1 MMPRASSRLTS
12 KAQTTIPKPV
22 RKALGLN
29 AGDVVVYDIADGGV
43 TLSKAKP
50 SDAAWVKG
58 LQTTLDEWTT
68 PEDAAAY
75 DDL

>member
-1 MMPRASSRLTS
+1 MPRSSSRLTT

-29 AGDVVVYDIADGGV
+29 AGDVVVYDIEEGRV
-43 TLSKAKP
+43 TLRKARS
-50 SDAAWVKG
+50 SDTAWLKG
-58 LQTTLDEWTT
+58 LQSTLDEWAS

-75 DDL
+75 DNL

>member
-1 MMPRASSRLTS
+1 MPRASSRLTA

-29 AGDVVVYDIADGGV
+29 AGDVVVYDIADDHV
-43 TLSKAKP
+43 MLSKAKP
-50 SDAAWVKG
+50 SDAAWLKG
-58 LQTTLDEWTT
+58 LQSTLDEWAT

-75 DDL
+75 DNL